1 MEHLANRYF
10 NRAIFLLAVRD
21 DHETP
26 DLAEQM
32 ALRDLEIVY
41 NMDVEIVDQCI
52 ELGVVRSKKEHFE
65 SIMGRLRGLLG
76 LSSMPHLDDGL
87 IEELLDDAFKLL

>member
-10 NRAIFLLAVRD
+10 NRAIFLLTARD

-26 DLAEQM
+26 DLAEEM
-32 ALRDLEIVY
+32 ALRDLEITY

-52 ELGVVRSKKEHFE
+52 ELGIVRSKKEHFE
-65 SIMGRLRGLLG
+65 SILGRVRGLLG
-76 LSSMPHLDDGL
+76 LSSMPHLDDGH
-87 IEELLDDAFKLL
+87 